1 MFSNLKN
8 QIIDLARNAVLVAE
22 DKLGSGNGQEK
33 KKLAIEYVLNNL
45 PLPNWLKYVI
55 SVLLSSFIDD
65 VIEIA
70 VQYMKSLSTVKGEE

>member
-8 QIIDLARNAVLVAE
+8 QIKELAKNAVFVAE
-22 DKLGSGNGQEK
+22 ETLGSGNGQEK
-33 KKLAIEYVLNNL
+33 KKMAIDYVIKNL
-45 PLPNWLKYVI
+45 PFPNWVKYVI

-70 VQYMKSLSTVKGEE
+70 VQYMKSLPKTEGE